1 MLSESCSTSLDDK
14 EAFVLNSFYLK
25 RLGMSIEKLTK
36 APDIYG
42 LCQPKRE
49 LLETFTSA
57 RNPLERLTCSAILYG
72 PSNCGKRLLVEAV
85 AVHWSATLLCIP
97 AKCLLQLDRDR
108 DAGIEMLLDVA
119 MVQAPCIILIKHLE
133 NILPS
138 SSLSAAEAGCASRVL
153 QKVEDAF
160 RAKKIRGVGFVGT
173 ISNLSEVNLPLPPFH
188 WMDRKIYVP
197 PPCLET
203 RHEVFAKELQD
214 LLSSPEDVSCLSLL
228 AQSTAGF
235 DFIQLMDLYRD
246 VRKVAVSDA
255 LDGESR
261 NGRCVMRIRDL
272 TKVKQVVN
280 ENASERRVY
289 EESGL
294 STARYYA
301 ILHQSEEPGEN

>member
-1 MLSESCSTSLDDK
+1 
-14 EAFVLNSFYLK
+14 
-25 RLGMSIEKLTK
+25 MSIEKLTK

-57 RNPLERLTCSAILYG
+57 RSSRLTGSAILYG
-72 PSNCGKRLLVEAV
+72 SSNCGKRLLVEAV
-85 AVHWSATLLCIP
+85 AVHWSAMLLCIP
-97 AKCLLQLDRDR
+97 AKSLLQLNRDR

-119 MVQAPCIILIKHLE
+119 MAQAPCIILIKHLE

-160 RAKKIRGVGFVGT
+160 WAKKIRGIGFVGT
-173 ISNLSEVNLPLPPFH
+173 MSDISEVNLPLPPFR

-203 RHEVFAKELQD
+203 RREVFAKELQD
-214 LLSSPEDVSCLSLL
+214 LLSSPEDTSCLSLL

-235 DFIQLMDLYRD
+235 DFIQLTDLYRD
-246 VRKVAVSDA
+246 VRKLAVSDA
-255 LDGESR
+255 FDGESR
-261 NGRCVMRIRDL
+261 NGRCVMKIRDL
-272 TKVKQVVN
+272 RKVNQVLN
-280 ENASERRVY
+280 QNASECRVY

-294 STARYYA
+294 SSARYYA